1 MEQANGYKPIP
12 PFTNPLAKEVGTKTH
27 KDMRKLAPVLLMS
40 LNRKQ
45 ILGATNYAQFQTVV
59 VEKHLRL
66 Y

>member
-40 LNRKQ
+40 PKNIACLSMHPYNFTLKS
-45 ILGATNYAQFQTVV
+45 
-59 VEKHLRL
+59 EKSVLSP
-66 Y
+66 